1 MSGTARQPAATL
13 PADARPDGPADG
25 ALHDREGF
33 LPSPDRTSLAVGS
46 YLLGYLDLPEA
57 VRLSGLSEE
66 RFDQLLSRGAAAAQD
81 HCSPAPGRDRPRLSI
96 VLPVLNEE
104 GNLEALHSQLAKA
117 LGALGTYEIIFVD
130 DGSTD
135 SSPDIVL
142 DLRRRD
148 PGVKLLRLSRNF
160 GHQAALSAGLDHA
173 TGQAVVFMDA
183 DLQDPPSLLS
193 ELVGQWQAGHE
204 VVYAVR
210 AKRKEG
216 VLKRL
221 AYFLFY
227 RLLRQAAPIDIPLDS
242 GDFCLLDDR
251 VADTLRRLPERNRF
265 LRGLRAWTGFR
276 QIGISYDRP
285 GRLAGKPKYTPR
297 RLVKLALDGVL
308 AFSSLPL
315 RIAAYLG
322 FLTAGAG
329 LVYILVAVVSRVY
342 SGSVPAGWT
351 SLIAIVLTLGGMQL
365 ILMGLLGEYLARV
378 YEETKNRPLYVI
390 DQAHGFSPEP

>member
-1 MSGTARQPAATL
+1 MSRTVPRATPRMPEDL
-13 PADARPDGPADG
+13 HLEGPRDGGG
-25 ALHDREGF
+25 AEWDDLQ
-33 LPSPDRTSLAVGS
+33 PSPNRNSLAVGS

-57 VRLSGLSEE
+57 IRLSGLSEE
-66 RFDQLLSRGAAAAQD
+66 RFGQLLARGAAAAQD
-81 HCSPAPGRDRPRLSI
+81 CCHQALGQGRPLLSI

-104 GNLEALHSQLAKA
+104 GNLAALHTQLTEV
-117 LGALGTYEIIFVD
+117 LGPLGTYEIIFVD

-135 SSPDIVL
+135 ASAEVVL
-142 DLRRRD
+142 DLRLRD
-148 PGVKLLRLSRNF
+148 PRVKLLELSRNF

-173 TGQAVVFMDA
+173 TGRAVVFMDA
-183 DLQDPPSLLS
+183 DLQDPPSLLP
-193 ELVGQWQAGHE
+193 ELVAQWEAGHE

-216 VLKRL
+216 WLKRL

-276 QIGISYDRP
+276 QVGISYERP
-285 GRLAGKPKYTPR
+285 GRLSGKPKYTPR

-329 LVYILVAVVSRVY
+329 LVYILVAVISRIY
-342 SGSVPAGWT
+342 SGKVPAGWT

-378 YEETKNRPLYVI
+378 YEETKNRPLYVV
-390 DQAHGFSPEP
+390 DRARGFSPDP